1 MSDTPPEDTSPAARR
16 MDQVVAITRVEAK
29 LDVFI
34 AGQTAHHE
42 ETNRRLAE
50 HDRLIGAITDSLGRI
65 QQKQAAADAVSEAED
80 QDKPR
85 RVDVPT
91 WITLAITILI
101 GLYLI
106 IDHSGIGNGP

>member
-1 MSDTPPEDTSPAARR
+1 

-34 AGQTAHHE
+34 AQQTAHQN
-42 ETNRRLAE
+42 ETNRRLSE
-50 HDRLIGAITDSLGRI
+50 HDAMLRQFADTLGAI
-65 QQKQAAADAVSEAED
+65 QQKQAAADAVSAAED
-80 QDKPR
+80 QGKPR

-101 GLYLI
+101 GLYLV
-106 IDHSGIGNGP
+106 IDHTGIGNGP

>member
-1 MSDTPPEDTSPAARR
+1 MSDQSPEDTLPSTRR

-29 LDVFI
+29 LDVFM
-34 AGQTAHHE
+34 AQQAAHRD

-50 HDRLIGAITDSLGRI
+50 HDASLRHFVDTLGAI
-65 QQKQAAADAVSEAED
+65 QQKQAAADAVSLAED
-80 QDKPR
+80 QGKPR